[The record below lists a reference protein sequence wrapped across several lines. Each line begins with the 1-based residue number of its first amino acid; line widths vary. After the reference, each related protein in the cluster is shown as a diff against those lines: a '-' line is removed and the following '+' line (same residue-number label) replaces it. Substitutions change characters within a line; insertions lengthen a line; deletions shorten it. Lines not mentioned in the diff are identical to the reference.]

1 MGSLGQPCSQKR
13 SWLFCACVWMN
24 SQATLFYRGQSA
36 LERSFRDFSEFA
48 IFLSVNG
55 PSTRDRAFFF
65 FLLPIFFV
73 VFFFFL
79 FDLSSSL
86 FSLLLRRS
94 LSSLSFFFLPLY
106 AFSCH
111 VSENYSL
118 SRRAL
123 KGRARFFLSSFQ
135 INF

>member
-73 VFFFFL
+73 FFFL
-79 FDLSSSL
+79 LFDRSSS
-86 FSLLLRRS
+86 FFIVLLY
-94 LSSLSFFFLPLY
+94 SSTFFIFLLPPPSFFLFLLHCSPFFFVVL
-106 AFSCH
+106 FR
-111 VSENYSL
+111 L
-118 SRRAL
+118 
-123 KGRARFFLSSFQ
+123 FLSSCSLFMP
-135 INF
+135 F

>member
-1 MGSLGQPCSQKR
+1 
-13 SWLFCACVWMN
+13 MN

-79 FDLSSSL
+79 FDRSSSFFIVLLYSSTFFIFLLPSSSFFL
-86 FSLLLRRS
+86 FLLRCS
-94 LSSLSFFFLPLY
+94 PFFFVVLFRL
-106 AFSCH
+106 
-111 VSENYSL
+111 
-118 SRRAL
+118 
-123 KGRARFFLSSFQ
+123 FLSSFSL
-135 INF
+135 FMPFRVM

>member
-48 IFLSVNG
+48 IFLLVNG

-73 VFFFFL
+73 FFFFFFL
-79 FDLSSSL
+79 FDRSSSFFIVL
-86 FSLLLRRS
+86 HRS
-94 LSSLSFFFLPLY
+94 SSFFIVL
-106 AFSCH
+106 H
-111 VSENYSL
+111 
-118 SRRAL
+118 R
-123 KGRARFFLSSFQ
+123 
-135 INF
+135 